1 MHQAW
6 NSSSWL
12 RKNRVFLDGHVE
24 PLSTEGSVS
33 LASSLVVEIPWQ
45 VRLEDHLRWGTKELD
60 EDSGIEKQ
68 KVISPSC
75 FDFWGD

>member
-1 MHQAW
+1 M
-6 NSSSWL
+6 
-12 RKNRVFLDGHVE
+12 FLDGHGK

-45 VRLEDHLRWGTKELD
+45 VRLEDHLRWETKEPD
-60 EDSGIEKQ
+60 EDLGFEKQ

-75 FDFWGD
+75 FALTFGEIKCCGGVD